1 MSMFDPFYSIF
12 DTIFYPFFNI
22 LPDPRVSYMVGVFVV
37 SIVIALITTVATSK
51 FVDQE
56 EMKANKAMLK
66 AFQEKINK
74 AREKGDEKKIKKFTN
89 EMMSVQSEVMKG
101 SFKPLMYTMPPIIVV
116 FQWLHHYWELELLS
130 QTFITDGSNYLISLP
145 FSLPKYGTELGWLG
159 WYILCSF
166 MTSTAIRKI
175 FKVQM

>member
-1 MSMFDPFYSIF
+1 MGLFDPFFSIF
-12 DTIFYPFFNI
+12 DTIFYPVFNL
-22 LPDPRVSYMVGVFVV
+22 LPDPRVSYMVGVFFV
-37 SIVIALITTVATSK
+37 SIFIALITTLATSK
-51 FVDQE
+51 FVDPE
-56 EMKANKAMLK
+56 EMKSNKATLK

-89 EMMSVQSEVMKG
+89 EMMGVQSEVMKG
-101 SFKPLMYTMPPIIVV
+101 SFKPLMYTMPPIIIV
-116 FQWLHHYWELELLS
+116 FQWLHHYWDYYWSL
-130 QTFITDGSNYLISLP
+130 QTFITDVPNYLISLP

-159 WYILCSF
+159 WYIICSF